1 MKRDIRQKTYRP
13 SSADRRTRQSGNA
26 SARKSPAGNKPRR
39 RTKKKGVGVRISLRV
54 WIAIIVF
61 ILFALYSLIQR
72 PFDKSYETGAKAPG
86 RAYRYAVDIS
96 HHNPG
101 NIVWDSLHVMID
113 SRGNTTKSVNQAD
126 DILPVSFVIL
136 KASEGGTLKDKK
148 FHRYWKEAARAGYG
162 RGAYHFFRSS
172 KSPEEQARN
181 YIRTVGRIREN
192 DLPPILD
199 IESIH
204 KGCTRKELNTKA
216 LTWLRIIGEH
226 YGRTPIVY
234 SYESFINNMLSD
246 EIKENYPLWVAHYRE
261 QKPERE
267 GWMMWQFTDKA
278 VVYGI
283 DGLVDLN
290 VISPGFTD

>member
-1 MKRDIRQKTYRP
+1 MKNEASQASLRP
-13 SSADRRTRQSGNA
+13 SASKKARQSSSGKSRRH
-26 SARKSPAGNKPRR
+26 SAGRKPRR
-39 RTKKKGVGVRISLRV
+39 KGKQKRAGIRISLKV
-54 WIAIIVF
+54 WLAMASF
-61 ILFALYSLIQR
+61 ILFALFTLLQH
-72 PFDKSYETGAKAPG
+72 PEDKHHDTGAKAPG
-86 RAYRYAVDIS
+86 RLYRYAVDIS

-101 NIVWDSLHVMID
+101 RIVWDSLRVMID
-113 SRGNTTKSVNQAD
+113 SKGNTTKSVKRAE
-126 DILPVSFVIL
+126 DILPISYVIL
-136 KASEGGTLKDKK
+136 KASEGITLKDRK
-148 FHRYWKEAARAGYG
+148 FHKYWDEAERAGYG

-181 YIRTVGRIREN
+181 FIHSVGRIREK

-199 IESIH
+199 IESMH

-216 LTWLRIIGEH
+216 LTWLRIISEH

-246 EIKENYPLWVAHYRE
+246 EIKDNYPLWVAHYRE
-261 QKPERE
+261 EKPERE

-283 DGLVDLN
+283 DGPVDLN
-290 VISPGFTD
+290 VISPDFKD

>member
-1 MKRDIRQKTYRP
+1 MKNDASQAARKP
-13 SSADRRTRQSGNA
+13 SSGKRGRQTYSKTRKPSSSRKPRKQ
-26 SARKSPAGNKPRR
+26 ARKKRA
-39 RTKKKGVGVRISLRV
+39 GVRVSLRV
-54 WIAIIVF
+54 WISIIVF
-61 ILFALYSLIQR
+61 IIFTIFSVLQK

-86 RAYRYAVDIS
+86 HLYRYAIDIS

-101 NIVWDSLHVMID
+101 RIVWDSLHVMID
-113 SRGNTTKSVNQAD
+113 SKGNTTRSINKAE
-126 DILPVSFVIL
+126 DILPVSYVIL
-136 KASEGGTLKDKK
+136 KASEGTALKDKK
-148 FHRYWKEAARAGYG
+148 FHKYWKEAAKAGYG

-181 YIRTVGRIREN
+181 YIHAVGRIREN

-199 IESIH
+199 IESMH
-204 KGCTRKELNTKA
+204 KGCARKELNTKA

-234 SYESFINNMLSD
+234 SYESFIKDMLSD
-246 EIKENYPLWVAHYRE
+246 EIKDNYPLWVAHYRE
-261 QKPERE
+261 EKPERE

-278 VVYGI
+278 VVFGI

-290 VISPGFTD
+290 VISPDFAD